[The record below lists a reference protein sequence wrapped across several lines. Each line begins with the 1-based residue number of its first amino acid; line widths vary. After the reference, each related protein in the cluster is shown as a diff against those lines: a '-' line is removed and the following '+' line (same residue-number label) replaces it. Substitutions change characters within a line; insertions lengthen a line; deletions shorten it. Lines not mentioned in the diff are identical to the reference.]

1 MVIIQKIFGIK
12 IMAKRFL
19 TLILFF
25 LLFVTPIYGQES
37 QSVTYKGQIREVNTL
52 ECEEMS
58 SGYVCYTYS
67 VYIKDLD
74 ENVETMISTLEKS
87 DTPFRIGDSVYLTT
101 MEDLDGQSI
110 WSITGYARGSMIL
123 AVSIVFIVL
132 TLLIGGKKSIG
143 SIISLIASFF
153 IIYSFIIPQIIN
165 SGNIFLIGYIGV
177 FLILIIGMYLSHG
190 FNKSTTIALI
200 STIIGVVIVSLVA
213 WLLMEVVNINGMGD
227 ETAFLLSSQT
237 NGEIN
242 IKSLFFI
249 SIIIG
254 AVGVLD
260 DVTVG
265 QVSSMYEIYKTDKN
279 LSAKDLYLKTM
290 NVGREHV
297 ASMINTLFI
306 VYAGSSLPFVSLMY
320 LSNRN
325 VETLISI
332 DLISEE
338 IVRTLAIS
346 ICLVL
351 LIPISTYISS
361 VLIRKDNL
369 TSP

>member
-1 MVIIQKIFGIK
+1 MKKII
-12 IMAKRFL
+12 L
-19 TLILFF
+19 TIF
-25 LLFVTPIYGQES
+25 LLLISLNSLYAQES
-37 QSVTYKGQIREVNTL
+37 GIEIHKGKITKVNTL

-58 SGYVCYTYS
+58 SEYICYTYS
-67 VYIKDLD
+67 VYVKDL
-74 ENVETMISTLEKS
+74 EKTVETMTSVLEKA
-87 DTPFRIGDSVYLTT
+87 DKPFKIGDSVYLTT
-101 MEDLDGQSI
+101 MEDLDGQMI
-110 WSITGYARGSMIL
+110 WSITGYARGTSIL
-123 AVSIVFIVL
+123 VISIVFIIL
-132 TLLIGGKKSIG
+132 TLVIGGKKSLG

-153 IIYSFIIPQIIN
+153 IIYSFIIPQIIS
-165 SGNIFLIGYIGV
+165 SGNIFIIGYVGV
-177 FLILIIGMYLSHG
+177 LLILMIGMYLSHG

-200 STIIGVVIVSLVA
+200 STVIGVVMVSLIG
-213 WLLMEVVNINGMGD
+213 WILIEVVSINGMGD

-237 NGEIN
+237 NGSIN
-242 IKSLFFI
+242 IKTLFFM

-260 DVTVG
+260 DVTIG
-265 QVSSMYEIYKTDKN
+265 QVSSMYEIFKTDKG
-279 LSAKDLYLKTM
+279 LSTKELYVKTM

-325 VETLISI
+325 METLISI

-361 VLIRKDNL
+361 VLIKKVKQSSL
-369 TSP
+369 